1 MNRALHHIGPPLV
14 ALALLLGT
22 WELLVRAL
30 AVPAFLLPPPSAIAQ
45 ATADNASMLAN
56 GLVQTGFTAV
66 IGFLLSALIGNLTAW
81 LLGTFRILER
91 AFYPYTLF
99 LQTVP
104 IVTVAPLLVLWF
116 GSGTKAVA
124 VAAFI
129 VSVFPVITG
138 TLSGMR
144 AIDPNLRDLFRLY
157 GAGRLAVLAKLEIPA
172 ALPQTVTGLRVAS
185 GLAVIGTIV
194 GEFVAGFADGKP
206 GLGIIVLTAYRQ
218 LKTDLLFAAVLGSS
232 VLGLGLFASVQLLG
246 HHLLRRWHPSARN

>member
-1 MNRALHHIGPPLV
+1 M
-14 ALALLLGT
+14 
-22 WELLVRAL
+22 
-30 AVPAFLLPPPSAIAQ
+30 
-45 ATADNASMLAN
+45 
-56 GLVQTGFTAV
+56 
-66 IGFLLSALIGNLTAW
+66 LSALIGNLTAW

-144 AIDPNLRDLFRLY
+144 AVDPNLRDLFRLY

>member
-1 MNRALHHIGPPLV
+1 MKRLVSLVAPPLV
-14 ALALLLGT
+14 ALALLLAL
-22 WELLVRAL
+22 WEGLVRAL
-30 AVPAFLLPPPSAIAQ
+30 EVQAFLLPPPSAIAR
-45 ATADNASMLAN
+45 ACFVHGAVLAS
-56 GLVQTGFTAV
+56 GVVRTGSTAV
-66 IGFLLSALIGNLTAW
+66 AGFLLSAALGNAIAYV
-81 LLGTFRILER
+81 LGSSRMLER

-104 IVTVAPLLVLWF
+104 IVTIAPLLVLWF
-116 GSGTKAVA
+116 GSGSTAVA

-144 AIDPNLRDLFRLY
+144 AVDPNLRDLFRLH
-157 GAGRLAVLAKLEIPA
+157 GASRFAVLTKLEIPA

-194 GEFVAGFADGKP
+194 GEFVAGFADEAP
-206 GLGIIVLTAYRQ
+206 GLGIIVLSAYRQ

-232 VLGLGLFASVQLLG
+232 VLGLGLFAAVQALG
-246 HHLLRRWHPSARN
+246 HRLLRRWHPSARS